1 MYTLPSTRHLYPIDR
16 MKTKICPKDCNLFTA
31 TGPFL
36 DQKQCHNRP
45 LTAHKATLS
54 TEARS
59 RTDERILASRQNVTY
74 SWNSVAFREINST
87 IASQYILV
95 WGRVR
100 FPRQGMREHFLYVNL
115 IRQTNVSECRCLFN
129 LLGIFLPLG
138 MEIAFWERARYSLFL
153 VMRRCEMRSDRQD
166 ESDKHIFLYAN

>member
-1 MYTLPSTRHLYPIDR
+1 